1 MGASQSTNRAAKFSG
16 SRRRV
21 RSCNSAPP
29 TGPAVRRSQ
38 SQRNTNRNVKEFS
51 KFWSDGEKTSKML
64 YNSLKTLFPVAHRAD
79 RYRSRDSDFELLASE
94 YKFNNIRFYNLLKRN
109 EFSVVE
115 PPLQK
120 IITPLPTPY
129 VTPRSSRNSQQLH
142 ESHDPSSR
150 SLSQHSAYSASSTRY
165 DHFDTNELDS
175 PRVQKS
181 HPDRLHALRFPHETA
196 IY

>member
-51 KFWSDGEKTSKML
+51 KFWSDGAGTFRPKSGCPRRSESVRRS
-64 YNSLKTLFPVAHRAD
+64 NSVRRTRAM
-79 RYRSRDSDFELLASE
+79 
-94 YKFNNIRFYNLLKRN
+94 
-109 EFSVVE
+109 VVE

-165 DHFDTNELDS
+165 DHFDPNEMDS